1 MAKKSIYTPAKGV
14 RLSRKKLY
22 KLKQLGGGIL
32 ETLFGGAEE
41 GGDSPLTPLGS
52 QEVEEEGGDSPLTP
66 LGNQEV
72 EEEGG
77 DSPLTPLD
85 GEGEDDSTEDKNDS
99 PIEDEGGKGGVSPLE
114 GESPLED
121 EGKGVLGAMMGT
133 LGAVGTSAKETL
145 DEMTTGNEPSVNLD
159 SEESS
164 ILLNKDDEI
173 RRLREENNKLLEEN
187 RELSLRLIQ
196 QLDTK
201 IDTLEKVATPEE
213 PSVVEEKEEE
223 PSVVEEEEEP
233 SVVEEEEASLE
244 IPDDGE
250 VQEAPEEQEQQEDPS
265 VVEEGE
271 EQDVAEEEKPLT
283 PREKALGGRKHKNKN
298 HTRRKRR
305 H

>member
-41 GGDSPLTPLGS
+41 GGDSPLTPLG
-52 QEVEEEGGDSPLTP
+52 
-66 LGNQEV
+66 NQEV

-77 DSPLTPLD
+77 HPPLTPLD
-85 GEGEDDSTEDKNDS
+85 GEGEGEDDSTEDKNDS
-99 PIEDEGGKGGVSPLE
+99 PLEDPPLTPLDGE
-114 GESPLED
+114 GEGEDDSTEDKNDSPLED
-121 EGKGVLGAMMGT
+121 EGGKGVLGAMMGT
-133 LGAVGTSAKETL
+133 LGAVGASAKETL

-201 IDTLEKVATPEE
+201 IDTLEKVSTPEE

-223 PSVVEEEEEP
+223 PSVVEEEEKP
-233 SVVEEEEASLE
+233 SVVEEEEVSLE

-250 VQEAPEEQEQQEDPS
+250 VEE
-265 VVEEGE
+265 EEE
-271 EQDVAEEEKPLT
+271 EEEEKPLT

-298 HTRRKRR
+298 QTRRKRR

>member
-1 MAKKSIYTPAKGV
+1 M
-14 RLSRKKLY
+14 R
-22 KLKQLGGGIL
+22 
-32 ETLFGGAEE
+32 
-41 GGDSPLTPLGS
+41 
-52 QEVEEEGGDSPLTP
+52 
-66 LGNQEV
+66 
-72 EEEGG
+72 
-77 DSPLTPLD
+77 
-85 GEGEDDSTEDKNDS
+85 
-99 PIEDEGGKGGVSPLE
+99 

-145 DEMTTGNEPSVNLD
+145 DEMTTGDEPSVNLD

-201 IDTLEKVATPEE
+201 IDTLEKVSTPEV
-213 PSVVEEKEEE
+213 PSVVEGKEEE
-223 PSVVEEEEEP
+223 PSVVKEEEEP
-233 SVVEEEEASLE
+233 SVIEEEEVSLE

-250 VQEAPEEQEQQEDPS
+250 VQEAPEEQEVPS
-265 VVEEGE
+265 VVEEE
-271 EQDVAEEEKPLT
+271 EVPSVVEEEEDQDVAEEEKPLT

-298 HTRRKRR
+298 QTRRKRR